1 MRVSVSGVRARLSHP
16 RRGNLRAFARA
27 RFRTGFGARPLA
39 LSRAFRALR
48 ALFAGAAAAV
58 IAGALVFAALLHP
71 EPARAAGGP
80 AAYAPGL
87 TGAAL
92 PGADLPGPG
101 MALQPDPAG
110 GASAFAPGGFPGA
123 GIGSGQPQGRS
134 RNGQVPADTGW
145 RIRILEAAV
154 VNGPMV
160 TLGEIGQVH
169 GAPPPGVWERLANR
183 PLWPAPAE
191 PGKPLQV
198 NRTRLS
204 QALREALGDV
214 ADRCLLPTSMAIQS
228 GGAVL
233 REDDLRALVVREL
246 TPRLRA
252 LPGDAELEDF
262 RLPTY
267 AFLAHPGQRIALETG
282 RIGPGRLPL
291 RFVAL
296 EVDGTPIRRFTGT
309 VMVNLWADV
318 PCAAQPLNRGDRVG
332 PEQVTWIRKNLTFVR
347 GDLWDGRGG
356 PWEARKAVGTGQPIL
371 ISDLGP
377 VTAVRRGAVVN
388 LVYARGAVRLVVKA
402 EALADGGT
410 GDTVPVRN
418 LQTKKQVYAEIVDA
432 DTVQV
437 K

>member
-87 TGAAL
+87 TGATL

-246 TPRLRA
+246 TPRTASR
-252 LPGDAELEDF
+252 
-262 RLPTY
+262 Y
-267 AFLAHPGQRIALETG
+267 
-282 RIGPGRLPL
+282 
-291 RFVAL
+291 
-296 EVDGTPIRRFTGT
+296 
-309 VMVNLWADV
+309 
-318 PCAAQPLNRGDRVG
+318 
-332 PEQVTWIRKNLTFVR
+332 
-347 GDLWDGRGG
+347 GG
-356 PWEARKAVGTGQPIL
+356 SL
-371 ISDLGP
+371 
-377 VTAVRRGAVVN
+377 
-388 LVYARGAVRLVVKA
+388 
-402 EALADGGT
+402 
-410 GDTVPVRN
+410 
-418 LQTKKQVYAEIVDA
+418 
-432 DTVQV
+432 
-437 K
+437 

>member
-1 MRVSVSGVRARLSHP
+1 MPGVRSRFIRLFI
-16 RRGNLRAFARA
+16 RLFRG
-27 RFRTGFGARPLA
+27 
-39 LSRAFRALR
+39 
-48 ALFAGAAAAV
+48 LFPVAGAAAICVAC
-58 IAGALVFAALLHP
+58 GLALPLL
-71 EPARAAGGP
+71 ASGGR
-80 AAYAPGL
+80 AAYAAAGPGSHTPPPGL
-87 TGAAL
+87 AGAGL
-92 PGADLPGPG
+92 PGADLPGQG
-101 MALQPDPAG
+101 MALQPQSG
-110 GASAFAPGGFPGA
+110 GGDSAFSGLPGESSAP
-123 GIGSGQPQGRS
+123 SG
-134 RNGQVPADTGW
+134 RNGQPRSRGGSDPADTGW
-145 RIRILEAAV
+145 RIRILDAAV

-183 PLWPAPAE
+183 PLWPAPSE
-191 PGKPLQV
+191 QGKPLQV
-198 NRTRLS
+198 NRSRLS
-204 QALREALGDV
+204 QALREALGEV
-214 ADRCLLPTSMAIQS
+214 ADRCLLPSSMAIQS

-262 RLPTY
+262 RLPAY
-267 AFLAHPGQRIALETG
+267 AFLAHPGQSVALETG

-291 RFVAL
+291 RFAVL
-296 EVDGTPIRRFTGT
+296 EVDGTAVRRFTGT

-318 PCAAQPLNRGDRVG
+318 PCAAQPINRGDKVG
-332 PEQVTWIRKNLTFVR
+332 PDQITWIRKNLTFVR
-347 GDLWDGRGG
+347 GELWDGRGG

-377 VTAVRRGAVVN
+377 VTAIRRGAVVT
-388 LVYARGAVRLVVKA
+388 LVYARGAVRLAVKA

-410 GDTVPVRN
+410 GDTIPVRN
-418 LQTKKQVYAEIVDA
+418 LQTKKQIYAEIMDA